1 MTLGNQFFATQSAC
15 ATISHMEQLMLRRQ
29 LLRLGAMSATAL
41 VWTRALDAECPETE
55 DNIEGPY
62 YKAGAPERTALVE
75 PGMKGTPLTV
85 SGRVLNT
92 ACRPLPYA
100 VLDVWQCDAD
110 GVYDNKGYTLRGKI
124 HADKDGRYELRTI
137 APPPY
142 KVGDN
147 RYRPAHIHLKL
158 SAPGTPV
165 LTTQLYF
172 EGDKWN
178 AVDSAYRKSLTIR
191 PGEGRNGT
199 KVAEFDFKLKP
210 KG

>member
-1 MTLGNQFFATQSAC
+1 
-15 ATISHMEQLMLRRQ
+15 
-29 LLRLGAMSATAL
+29 MSATAL
-41 VWTRALDAECPETE
+41 VWIPALDAECGETE

-62 YKAGAPERTALVE
+62 YKGGAPERTALNE

-92 ACRPLPYA
+92 ACRPLSYA
-100 VLDVWQCDAD
+100 VLDIWQCDAD

-124 HADKDGRYELRTI
+124 QADKEGRYELRTI
-137 APPPY
+137 VPSPY
-142 KVGDN
+142 KVSDK
-147 RYRPAHIHLKL
+147 RYRPAHIHLKV

-178 AVDSAYRKSLTIR
+178 AVDSAYRKSLTINPR
-191 PGEGRNGT
+191 DGRNGS
-199 KVAEFDFKLKP
+199 KVATFDFKLKLR
-210 KG
+210 G